1 MTIAQIKEEI
11 RRMSRS
17 EKIEIY
23 AWLDNSVG
31 ADSSS
36 RMDRSGSVTSDPSR
50 NQPEVANHH

>member
-17 EKIEIY
+17 ERIEIY

-31 ADSSS
+31 ADYSS
-36 RMDRSGSVTSDPSR
+36 RIGGDRSLQIR
-50 NQPEVANHH
+50 HAINQKCQITTR

>member
-31 ADSSS
+31 ADYSS
-36 RMDRSGSVTSDPSR
+36 RIGVDRSLHIR
-50 NQPEVANHH
+50 HAINQKCQITTR